1 MTKTEILTALT
12 FIGLLS
18 AIWIDSL
25 WVKIPITVLI
35 GFTIIGSIA
44 ASGKAQSHGD
54 N

>member
-1 MTKTEILTALT
+1 MTKTELLTALT

-25 WVKIPITVLI
+25 WVKIPVTALI
-35 GFTIIGSIA
+35 IFTIFGAIM
-44 ASGKAQSHGD
+44 ASGKEQTHGD

>member
-18 AIWIDSL
+18 AIWVDSL
-25 WVKIPITVLI
+25 WVKIPVTILI

-44 ASGKAQSHGD
+44 AAGKVQNHGD